1 MDVGKF
7 SAAREQLTAIA
18 GLPLADVLDHE
29 YKEDAVLDLKD
40 IAGRKDKT

>member
-40 IAGRKDKT
+40 IAGEKDRT